1 MAAVGL
7 EREDP
12 NDPTTWNMAKTD
24 LQSLENR
31 ILKGLQAKG
40 YPATSVEMDASKLPE
55 WNFDG
60 SSTGQAPGDDSEV
73 ILKPQACYRDP
84 FLGGDAILVMCDCYK
99 PGSLTTSDLNF
110 NMPFFRRYRV
120 INT

>member
-1 MAAVGL
+1 MSL
-7 EREDP
+7 
-12 NDPTTWNMAKTD
+12 NPTVFN
-24 LQSLENR
+24 EF
-31 ILKGLQAKG
+31 LKLDTSGKCQATYVWLGGDAWDIRSKCR
-40 YPATSVEMDASKLPE
+40 TLDSKEMDPSKLPE

-73 ILKPQACYRDP
+73 ILKPQACFRDP

-110 NMPFFRRYRV
+110 NMPVFRRCRV